1 MNEENIA
8 KFPDLGSE
16 LTGVVIGAALE
27 VHKQLGP
34 GLLESVYESC
44 LHHELES
51 LGLGVEKQ
59 VVLPVIYKG
68 KKIDQGFRI
77 DLWVDKK
84 VIIEVKACDKI
95 LPVHEA
101 QLVTYLKL
109 SRTPLGLILNFN
121 ERVLKDGIRRL
132 IRAEFAENPEKEKSE
147 HQR

>member
-1 MNEENIA
+1 MNEENVT
-8 KFPDLGSE
+8 KFPNLGAE
-16 LTGVVIGAALE
+16 LTGVIIGAAME

-44 LHHELES
+44 LHHELEL

-59 VVLPVIYKG
+59 VVLPVIYKD

-77 DLWVDKK
+77 DLWIEKK
-84 VIIEVKACDKI
+84 VIVEVKACDKI
-95 LPVHEA
+95 LPIHEA

-109 SRTPLGLILNFN
+109 SKSPLGLILNFN

-132 IRAEFAENPEKEKSE
+132 IRAEFAESP
-147 HQR
+147 